1 MERIFNLDN
10 LEKVFS
16 SAWNE
21 FYGSLERIGVT
32 YPQVNAFLD
41 EDKIQLNLF
50 YPGVKKEQLKM
61 KVEEDL
67 LIIRGEF
74 NDEEKE
80 KRHYIKEFKPVNFV
94 RKFKLPEEVK
104 KKEIAAVYEDGV
116 LKVSIPIDKKKE
128 KEKRFDINIG

>member
-1 MERIFNLDN
+1 MEKFFKFENLDRI
-10 LEKVFS
+10 FS
-16 SAWNE
+16 SAWNDIHS
-21 FYGSLERIGVT
+21 GLERIGFV
-32 YPQVNAFLD
+32 YPQVNAFLN

-50 YPGVKKEQLKM
+50 YPGVKKEQLKL

-67 LIIRGEF
+67 LIISGEF
-74 NDEEKE
+74 GEEESDK
-80 KRHYIKEFKPVNFV
+80 KFFIKEFKPVNFV

-104 KKEIAAVYEDGV
+104 KKEIAAVYEDGA